1 MPPLPSKDPDLRDL
15 AVGEPELHD
24 NRRGTLTGIRLC
36 RSLGVG
42 GMSSVF
48 LARVDPARRRAG
60 NPYPDR
66 MAVKIVKPAVVDDL
80 AQEGIDARGLADRE
94 ATVLGRLTARQPPTD
109 VIVGFFGRGDVLV
122 DLNGRVIEL
131 PFLALELVDGGPDG
145 SSLAQRVAR
154 APGGCDPVRVH
165 RLARRVAEG
174 VSILHAEGVIH
185 RDLKPDNVLVTGPV
199 GDETP
204 KIADCGIARYE
215 GATSTIPAFTREYAA
230 PEQWLSRAGR
240 SNPLIGPW
248 TDVHAL
254 AAVIW
259 FLVAGE
265 SWCRGSGDNAF
276 LMHGA
281 RRSLRE
287 GTRMHPG
294 FAGERAALDALDAA
308 LARGASPLLPEH
320 LHAAAPTLAPRD
332 TPWRFASV
340 DELMDHVLP
349 ILDDIESRWRARAAR
364 EGLASTIL
372 RTLPPGDE
380 AMTVEPLAEIVS
392 MPRVAPGDDALPP
405 LAPGNVAFQ
414 SDGRALACFGDRLYH
429 LWEGRH
435 TPVLLGPEHAAALR
449 ETRQV
454 VRLPFGGFA
463 LVGPAHVRLVRMGR
477 VIPAPLP
484 SRSVYDGSS
493 AHSAGSALKP
503 PDGGPVG
510 PIVAAFGE
518 AYAFGVIT
526 ADVGEGGPELWLFGS
541 GSLWGEPIALPGL
554 ATVNA
559 VASSPYGFL
568 VVGEARA
575 GSWAYAVFASEFG
588 QVSVYMRG
596 LRDKPPLHAALASAD
611 RVSWAAG
618 DGCVLALDRG
628 RVTPEEVAA
637 PGLPV
642 AMGLDP
648 LGIPWLVT
656 ARAVMRRSTHGD
668 APAWRLYHEQDA
680 ADPPLVAIGFSASG
694 AHIVDA
700 QGGGALLRPLDVDAW
715 QAR

>member
-1 MPPLPSKDPDLRDL
+1 MPPLPCKDPDLRDL
-15 AVGEPELHD
+15 ATGEPELVD
-24 NRRGTLTGIRLC
+24 SRRGTRTGRRLI

-48 LARVDPARRRAG
+48 LARIDSPRRGDVESSADLAAAR
-60 NPYPDR
+60 YPDR

-80 AQEGIDARGLADRE
+80 AQEGIDARALADRE
-94 ATVLGRLTARQPPTD
+94 ATVLGRLMARQPPTD
-109 VIVGFFGRGDVLV
+109 VIVGFYGRGDVLV
-122 DLNGRVIEL
+122 ELNGRVIEL
-131 PFLALELVDGGPDG
+131 PWLALELVDGGPDG
-145 SSLAQRVAR
+145 SSLAQRIAR

-165 RLARRVAEG
+165 RFARRIAEG

-185 RDLKPDNVLVTGPV
+185 RDIKPENVLVTGPV

-240 SNPLIGPW
+240 SNPLVGPW

-254 AAVIW
+254 AALIW
-259 FLVAGE
+259 FMVAGE
-265 SWCRGSGDNAF
+265 SWCRGLGDNAF

-287 GTRMHPG
+287 GARVHPG

-320 LHAAAPTLAPRD
+320 LHAAAPTLAPRN
-332 TPWRFASV
+332 TPWRCSSV
-340 DELMDHVLP
+340 DDLMELVLP
-349 ILDDIESRWRARAAR
+349 VLDDIERRWRARAAR

-372 RTLPPGDE
+372 RTAPVTDG
-380 AMTVEPLAEIVS
+380 AMTVEPLAEIVT
-392 MPRVAPGDDALPP
+392 MPRVAPEPPEDAPLPP
-405 LAPGNVAFQ
+405 LEPGKVAFQ
-414 SDGRALACFGDRLYH
+414 PDGRALACFGDRLYH
-429 LWEGRH
+429 LWDERH
-435 TPVLLGPEHAAALR
+435 APVPLPPEQAPAVAA
-449 ETRQV
+449 TRHV

-463 LVGPAHVRLVRMGR
+463 LVGPSQIRLVRPGR
-477 VIPAPLP
+477 VVSAPTP
-484 SRSVYDGSS
+484 TR
-493 AHSAGSALKP
+493 

-526 ADVGEGGPELWLFGS
+526 ADVGEGGPEMWLFGS
-541 GSLWGEPIALPGL
+541 GSLWGEPLALPGL
-554 ATVNA
+554 ERVNA

-568 VVGEARA
+568 AVGEARA
-575 GSWAYAVFASEFG
+575 GSWAYAVFAGEGG
-588 QVSVYMRG
+588 QVSIYMRG
-596 LRDKPPLHAALASAD
+596 LRDKPPLYAALASAD
-611 RVSWAAG
+611 RLAWAAA

-628 RVTPEEVAA
+628 SVTVEEVAVT
-637 PGLPV
+637 GRPV

-668 APAWRLYHEQDA
+668 APAWRLFYEQD
-680 ADPPLVAIGFSASG
+680 PGEPSLVGIGFSTSG
-694 AHIVDA
+694 TRVVDA
-700 QGGGALLRPLDVDAW
+700 EGGGALLRPMDVDAW
-715 QAR
+715 QGR

>member
-1 MPPLPSKDPDLRDL
+1 MPPLPCKDPDLRDL
-15 AVGEPELHD
+15 SMGEPELVD
-24 NRRGTLTGIRLC
+24 SRTGQRTGARLARC
-36 RSLGVG
+36 LGVG

-48 LARVDPARRRAG
+48 LAKIDGHRRG
-60 NPYPDR
+60 EMGGSYPDR

-80 AQEGIDARGLADRE
+80 AQEGIDAHALADRE
-94 ATVLGRLTARQPPTD
+94 ATVLGRLMARQPPTD
-109 VIVGFFGRGDVLV
+109 VIVGFFGQGEVLI
-122 DLNGRVIEL
+122 DLGGRALEL
-131 PFLALELVDGGPDG
+131 PWLALELVDGGPDG

-165 RLARRVAEG
+165 RFARRIAEG

-185 RDLKPDNVLVTGPV
+185 RDLKPDNILVTGPV

-259 FLVAGE
+259 YLVAGE

-287 GTRMHPG
+287 GGRLHPG

-308 LARGASPLLPEH
+308 LARGGSPLLPEH
-320 LHAAAPTLAPRD
+320 LHAAAPTLAPKS
-332 TPWRFASV
+332 TPWRCPSV
-340 DELMDHVLP
+340 EDLMELVLP
-349 ILDDIESRWRARAAR
+349 ILDDIEHRWRARAAR
-364 EGLASTIL
+364 EGLASTVL
-372 RTLPPGDE
+372 RSVPVTEE
-380 AMTVEPLAEIVS
+380 AMTIEPLAEIVT
-392 MPRVAPGDDALPP
+392 MPKVGPRDGP
-405 LAPGNVAFQ
+405 LSPLDPGNVAFQ
-414 SDGRALACFGDRLYH
+414 PDGRALACFGDRLYH
-429 LWEGRH
+429 LWDERH
-435 TPVLLGPEHAAALR
+435 TPVPLPPEQAHLLRATKH
-449 ETRQV
+449 V

-463 LVGPAHVRLVRMGR
+463 LVGPEHIRLVRPGR
-477 VIPAPLP
+477 VVGAPLP
-484 SRSVYDGSS
+484 SR
-493 AHSAGSALKP
+493 
-503 PDGGPVG
+503 PDGRPVG
-510 PIVAAFGE
+510 PIVAAFGDG
-518 AYAFGVIT
+518 YAFGVVT
-526 ADVGEGGPELWLFGS
+526 ADIGEGGPELWLFGS

-554 ATVNA
+554 DRVNA

-568 VVGEARA
+568 AVGEARA

-588 QVSVYMRG
+588 HVSLFMRG
-596 LRDKPPLHAALASAD
+596 LRDKPPLYAALASAD
-611 RVSWAAG
+611 RLTWAAG
-618 DGCVLALDRG
+618 EGCVLALDRG
-628 RVTPEEVAA
+628 AVSVEEVATPA
-637 PGLPV
+637 RPV

-680 ADPPLVAIGFSASG
+680 GDPPLVGIGFSANG
-694 AHIVDA
+694 ARIVDA
-700 QGGGALLRPLDVDAW
+700 LGGGAVLKPLDVDAW
-715 QAR
+715 QSR